1 MVKNWLEM
9 RILCKTLL
17 TIIFSGIGAM
27 HFYWAFG
34 GVWSK
39 ELAIPTTSDGV
50 PLLDP
55 GFGACVVIGLFFGAL
70 LLLTHVELSRVVP
83 LLYERILW
91 VIIALIFL
99 VRAMG
104 DFKYVGLF
112 KHVKQTVFAYHDTL
126 YYTPLCLL
134 VFSLIV
140 VKIAVR

>member
-1 MVKNWLEM
+1 M

-34 GVWSK
+34 GLWGK
-39 ELAIPTTSDGV
+39 QLAIPTTSHGV

-55 GFGACVVIGLFFGAL
+55 GFGACVVVGLFFVAL
-70 LLLTHVELSRVVP
+70 LLLTHINLSRFVP
-83 LLYERILW
+83 LLYERVLW
-91 VIIALIFL
+91 GIIALIFFA
-99 VRAMG
+99 RAMG
-104 DFKYVGLF
+104 DFQYVGIF
-112 KHVKQTVFAYHDTL
+112 KHVTQTDFACHDTL

-134 VFSLIV
+134 VFTLIL